1 VEFRILGP
9 LEVVGEDGPLALA
22 APKQRALLATLLVHA
37 GEVLSVDRLVDALW
51 GEQPPPSAE
60 ASLQNFVRQLRA
72 AIGSDRL
79 LTRTPG
85 YVLQLA
91 TDDEIDAARFS
102 RLLATARA
110 SDPAQRR
117 GILSD
122 ALGLWRGSALA
133 EFAYEEFARAE
144 SGRLDELRLIALEE
158 LYEADLDAGRGPEL
172 VPELERL
179 AAENPL
185 RERVL
190 AQLMQALYRA
200 GRQAEALQLYEDV
213 RRRLGET
220 LGADPGP
227 ALQAVHRAILQQ
239 RDDLIPGQSAEP
251 DQLDAVV
258 RALRQGRLVL
268 VLGGEEGPAMAEQ
281 LALRFD
287 CPAEF
292 AAELPRIAEYISV
305 THGVGPLYDELHELQ
320 PDGEAGSVE
329 RAVARIAAATSE
341 EGARRVLIVT
351 TGFDDRIERALA
363 SAGVAVDV
371 VSYLAAGP
379 KRGRFLHLPPEGPAR
394 VIEAP
399 NAYTELLK
407 ERPVVLRL
415 HGRVDRDRRAE
426 WESYAVSESDHIDY
440 LAQTDVAGVLP
451 VALAARLRTSHF
463 VFLAYPVRHWSLRV
477 FLHRVFGRE
486 RMRYRSWA
494 VDAGIDPFERQLW
507 AARGIDA
514 LAVPADGYAAALADR
529 MEQGA

>member
-1 VEFRILGP
+1 MEFRILGS
-9 LEVVGEDGPLALA
+9 LEVVGEQGPLTLA
-22 APKQRALLATLLVHA
+22 APKQRALLANLLVHA
-37 GEVLSVDRLVDALW
+37 GEVQSVDRLVDALW
-51 GEQPPPSAE
+51 GDRPPPSAE
-60 ASLQNFVRQLRA
+60 ASLQNFVRQLRS

-85 YVLQLA
+85 YVLQLGA
-91 TDDEIDAARFS
+91 GDEIDAAHFA
-102 RLLATARA
+102 RLLAVARA

-117 GILSD
+117 GILAD
-122 ALGLWRGSALA
+122 ALRLWRGSALA

-158 LYEADLDAGRGPEL
+158 LYDADLEAGKGAEL

-213 RRRLGET
+213 RRRLSDS

-227 ALQAVHRAILQQ
+227 GLQTVHRAILQQ
-239 RDDLIPGQSAEP
+239 RDDLLPGPSAEP
-251 DQLDAVV
+251 DQLDWAV
-258 RALRQGRLVL
+258 RALRLGRLVL
-268 VLGGEEGPAMAEQ
+268 VLGGDEGPAMARQ
-281 LALRFD
+281 LAARFD
-287 CPAEF
+287 CPSEL

-305 THGVGPLYDELHELQ
+305 THGVGPLYDELHELH
-320 PDGEAGSVE
+320 PDGEAGAIE
-329 RAVARIAAATSE
+329 RSVARITAASAPPI
-341 EGARRVLIVT
+341 LIVT
-351 TGFDDRIERALA
+351 TGFDDRIEQALA
-363 SAGVAVDV
+363 EAGVAVDV

-379 KRGRFLHLPPEGPAR
+379 RRGRFLHLPPDGPPR
-394 VIEAP
+394 VIDAP

-415 HGRVDRDRRAE
+415 HGRVDRTRATG

-440 LAQTDVAGVLP
+440 LAQTDVAAVLP
-451 VALAARLRTSHF
+451 VALAARLRTSHL
-463 VFLAYPVRHWSLRV
+463 VFLGYPVRHWSLRV

-486 RMRYRSWA
+486 QLRYRSFA
-494 VDAGIDPFERQLW
+494 VGTGIDPFERQLW

-514 LAVPADGYAAALADR
+514 VAVPADSYAAALADR
-529 MEQGA
+529 LEHER